1 MHVEISVALNFL
13 ISYLYNKLPRRR
25 VDLLGEEL
33 EKGLKKKFEGHWYP
47 DKPFK
52 GSGFRCVRCNG
63 ENVDPVIVTAVF
75 NAGLDLQEVKDY
87 IPEEMTL
94 WIDPSEV
101 SYRISEK
108 GPIKVLYTD
117 RQEDGEA
124 SDTMDREVQAA
135 NHTFNPEALSF
146 QPIDSISSSLSNL
159 SLSPSSPVP
168 PPGTWSSSSVSPSS
182 ALFSSPIPAMPPQ
195 QQQPHHHPHPH
206 PHHNHPHHPHTHP
219 SGSSFQQ
226 PPAAPPVFMGKSS
239 NTTPQFTAASFA
251 ATKFGSTKL
260 KSQAKRPTRLSP
272 TELGNYFRQQQRAG
286 FSVAPSPQRPRS
298 LSPRD
303 PRLEFLMDKQ
313 TRLYTRGQLSPQGH
327 HSLVQTLQHQ
337 QQHQQ
342 QQQQLGFPPSAPQG
356 PASPNNGNLPL
367 PHMGGGGGGAGDAHH
382 HHHHST
388 SPHLSPNN
396 GMAAFPE
403 MLSQGSGPGL
413 HSPAQSLSPEGHKT
427 FLDGLQQLG
436 AVHGYPGHLQHLL
449 VAN

>member
-1 MHVEISVALNFL
+1 MHVEVSVALNFL

-25 VDLLGEEL
+25 VDLFGEEL

-52 GSGFRCVRCNG
+52 GSGYRCVRCNG
-63 ENVDPVIVTAVF
+63 EKVDSVIMNAAR
-75 NAGLDLQEVKDY
+75 NAGLDLEEVKNY

-108 GPIKVLYTD
+108 SPIKILYSD
-117 RQEDGEA
+117 RHEDEGC
-124 SDTMDREVQAA
+124 DTMDREVQAA

-146 QPIDSISSSLSNL
+146 QPIDSLSSSLSNL

-168 PPGTWSSSSVSPSS
+168 PGTWSNSVSPSS
-182 ALFSSPIPAMPPQ
+182 TLFSSPIQAS
-195 QQQPHHHPHPH
+195 
-206 PHHNHPHHPHTHP
+206 P
-219 SGSSFQQ
+219 SGNSSAASVQ
-226 PPAAPPVFMGKSS
+226 PTAPVFLGKANSR
-239 NTTPQFTAASFA
+239 PQFTAASFA

-272 TELGNYFRQQQRAG
+272 TELGNYFRQQQRTG
-286 FSVAPSPQRPRS
+286 FSAVSSPQRPRS

-303 PRLEFLMDKQ
+303 PRLEFLIDQ
-313 TRLYTRGQLSPQGH
+313 QQRFYSRSQLSPQGH
-327 HSLVQTLQHQ
+327 QSLSQTLHQHHQ

-342 QQQQLGFPPSAPQG
+342 HLTFPPSSQG
-356 PASPNNGNLPL
+356 PASPNSSGLPFAA
-367 PHMGGGGGGAGDAHH
+367 GGDWAR
-382 HHHHST
+382 HSS
-388 SPHLSPNN
+388 SPHLSPN

-403 MLSQGSGPGL
+403 MLPGPNPSL
-413 HSPAQSLSPEGHKT
+413 HSPVNSLSPEGHKT
-427 FLDGLQQLG
+427 FLDGLQQLNNM
-436 AVHGYPGHLQHLL
+436 HGYPGHLQHLL

>member
-1 MHVEISVALNFL
+1 MHVEVSVALNFL

-25 VDLLGEEL
+25 VDLFGEEL

-52 GSGFRCVRCNG
+52 GSGYRCVRCNG
-63 ENVDPVIVTAVF
+63 EKVDSVIMNAAR
-75 NAGLDLQEVKDY
+75 NAGLDLEEVKNY

-108 GPIKVLYTD
+108 SPIKILYSD
-117 RQEDGEA
+117 RHEDEGC
-124 SDTMDREVQAA
+124 DTMDREVQAA

-146 QPIDSISSSLSNL
+146 QPIDSLSSSLSNL

-168 PPGTWSSSSVSPSS
+168 PGTWSNSVSPSS
-182 ALFSSPIPAMPPQ
+182 ALFSSPIQAS
-195 QQQPHHHPHPH
+195 
-206 PHHNHPHHPHTHP
+206 P
-219 SGSSFQQ
+219 SSN
-226 PPAAPPVFMGKSS
+226 PTAAPVQPTAPVFMGKA
-239 NTTPQFTAASFA
+239 NARPQFTAASFA

-272 TELGNYFRQQQRAG
+272 TELGNYFRQQQRTG
-286 FSVAPSPQRPRS
+286 FNAAPSPQRPRS

-303 PRLEFLMDKQ
+303 PRLEFLIDQ
-313 TRLYTRGQLSPQGH
+313 QQRFYTRGQLSPQGH
-327 HSLVQTLQHQ
+327 QSLSQTLQQQQQQQ

-342 QQQQLGFPPSAPQG
+342 QQHQQQQKQHLTVPQCSQG
-356 PASPNNGNLPL
+356 PASPNNSSLPF
-367 PHMGGGGGGAGDAHH
+367 PVGGSDWSR
-382 HHHHST
+382 HSS
-388 SPHLSPNN
+388 SPHLSPN

-403 MLSQGSGPGL
+403 MLPGLSPSL
-413 HSPAQSLSPEGHKT
+413 HSPVNSLSPEGHKT
-427 FLDGLQQLG
+427 FLDGLQQLNNM
-436 AVHGYPGHLQHLL
+436 HGYPGHLQHLL